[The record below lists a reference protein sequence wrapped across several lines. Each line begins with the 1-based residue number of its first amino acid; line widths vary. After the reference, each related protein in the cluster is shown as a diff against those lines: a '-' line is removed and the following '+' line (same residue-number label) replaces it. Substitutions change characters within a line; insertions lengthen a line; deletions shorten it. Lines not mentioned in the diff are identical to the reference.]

1 MAAFTQSNQEDR
13 EGNPACKI
21 AQSDLGAW
29 VAYNER
35 QENYEWQAGVRFNDL
50 KRSPKAPGRL
60 QAFTCSAGLE
70 RSAA

>member
-1 MAAFTQSNQEDR
+1 MVALSLKIRKIGR
-13 EGNPACKI
+13 ENPARKI
-21 AQSDLGAW
+21 AQRGLGAR

-35 QENYEWQAGVRFNDL
+35 QGNYEWQAGDRFNDL

-60 QAFTCSAGLE
+60 QAFACSAGLE

>member
-1 MAAFTQSNQEDR
+1 MAAFTQANQEDR